1 MEVPESRKDKIVHV
15 KLKFWGIS
23 ILAPDNFDSTESS
36 KTDSSCVHLSLG
48 FQDPLKMERT
58 YEKLKQDGQATMPL
72 KEQFW
77 GDKFGMLT
85 DKFGIKWMFNCQ
97 KKKVHSRIKIEVNIS
112 TWYKIHQKFFS
123 VFPYLLANS
132 EINLKH
138 AG

>member
-1 MEVPESRKDKIVHV
+1 MGSK
-15 KLKFWGIS
+15 
-23 ILAPDNFDSTESS
+23 ESS
-36 KTDSSCVHLSLG
+36 KTDSSCVLLSLG
-48 FQDPLKMERT
+48 FEDPLKMERT

-85 DKFGIKWMFNCQ
+85 DKFGIKWMFNCP
-97 KKKVHSRIKIEVNIS
+97 KKKVHNRIKIQENIS